1 MGALMADRKTFSM
14 EAQDR
19 TNSKASGQA
28 GTEMRRFFS
37 VEGVHPFDEIEWEVR
52 TASIQ
57 NEKGETIFE
66 QRNVEVPKDWSM
78 TATNIVASKYFHGK
92 PGTPERETSVRQ
104 LVSRVAD
111 TIAEWGRE
119 GGYFRTEEDADIFH
133 DELTHLL
140 VRQKAAFN
148 SPVWFNCGLW
158 HKYQRSSKGN
168 GWYWDEATGGVKK
181 ESEAYRHPQVSA
193 CFINSVQDNLDSIL
207 TLAKTEGMLFKWGS
221 GTGTNLS
228 PLRSSVETLSGGGVA
243 SGPLS
248 FMKGYDAFAGVIKSG
263 GKTRRAAKMVILN
276 ADHPDIV
283 DFIEC
288 KAKEE
293 RKAWTLV
300 DAGYDSAIDGEA
312 YSSIFFQ
319 NANNSV
325 RATDEFMESVVAD
338 KDWVTRKITNGEP
351 MNSYRARDLMR
362 KISESAWQCGDPGM
376 QFDTTVNKWHT
387 SKTTGRINASNP
399 CSEYMFLDDSA
410 CNLASLNLMKYV
422 TPDLKFDVEAFRHA
436 VEVVITA
443 QEILVDNASY
453 PTERIAKNS
462 HDFRP
467 LGLGYANLG
476 ALLMA
481 NGLPYDSDGGRDF
494 AAAITGLMHGQAYLT
509 SSRIAGEIGP
519 CERYDENRDS
529 FLEVISMHRNALQ
542 NINAR
547 NVPERMMESCHEVW
561 DECMASG
568 VRNGYRNAQ
577 VTVLAPTG
585 TIGFMMDCDTTGVEP
600 DLALVKY
607 KKLVGG
613 GLIKIVNNI
622 VPLALLKLGYTDQQ
636 AAEIVNYIDEN
647 GTIEG
652 APHLKSEHL
661 AVFDCSLKPAKG
673 KRFIHYMGHVRMM
686 AAVQPFISGAISKT
700 VNLPEDATV
709 EDIEKAYLEAW
720 RLGLKAIAVYRSGSK
735 RSQPLNTSDAKR
747 EKAQT
752 PGTPGAA
759 EEVPATVPEGK
770 AFRHKLS
777 DERRAITHKF
787 SVGGHEGYLTVG
799 LYENGQPGEIFI
811 TMAKEGSTVSGLM
824 DSFATAVSLA
834 LQYGV
839 PLKVLCDKFSHT
851 RFEPSGWTPHP
862 EIRYAKSVMDYIFR
876 WLAWKFLPKDAQPRE
891 NASLETMNG
900 NETSKAA
907 GLAQQFSRAVAE
919 SSAASAQ
926 PGLAGVESSD
936 DDAPS
941 CADCGAIMVRNG
953 ACYRCM
959 NCGSTSGCS

>member
-19 TNSKASGQA
+19 TNLKAPGQA
-28 GTEMRRFFS
+28 GTEMKRLFS

-92 PGTPERETSVRQ
+92 PGTPARETSVRQ

-119 GGYFRTEEDADIFH
+119 GGYFRTEEDANIFH
-133 DELTHLL
+133 DELAHLL

-228 PLRSSVETLSGGGVA
+228 TLRSSVETLSGGGVA

-338 KDWVTRKITNGEP
+338 KDWVTRRITNGEP

-422 TPDLKFDVEAFRHA
+422 APDLKFDVEAFRHA

-462 HDFRP
+462 HNFRP

-509 SSRIAGEIGP
+509 SSHIAGEIGP
-519 CERYDENRDS
+519 CAGYEENRDS

-542 NINAR
+542 HINAR
-547 NVPERMMESCHEVW
+547 NVPDGMMESCHEVW

-636 AAEIVNYIDEN
+636 ASEIVNYIDQN

-652 APHLKSEHL
+652 APHLKSENL
-661 AVFDCSLKPAKG
+661 EVFDCSLKPAKG

-700 VNLPEDATV
+700 VNLPEDASV
-709 EDIEKAYLEAW
+709 EDIEKAYMEAW

-747 EKAQT
+747 EKAQAPVT
-752 PGTPGAA
+752 SGAA
-759 EEVPATVPEGK
+759 EEVLATVPEGK
-770 AFRHKLS
+770 PFRHKLS

-839 PLKVLCDKFSHT
+839 PLKVLCDKFSHS

-891 NASLETMNG
+891 NASFETMDG
-900 NETSKAA
+900 KDTSKAA
-907 GLAQQFSRAVAE
+907 GLAQQFSRAVAV
-919 SSAASAQ
+919 SSTTSSQ
-926 PGLAGVESSD
+926 PGLAGVESTD
-936 DDAPS
+936 DDSPS